1 MTVTSFT
8 VCLTERMVCRKRR
21 RLKKARMELEGELCL
36 PSVADSGMFL
46 AVQNSSIGD
55 LVTD

>member
-1 MTVTSFT
+1 MTVTGLMTVTSFT

-36 PSVADSGMFL
+36 PSVADFGMFFL
-46 AVQNSSIGD
+46 IKD
-55 LVTD
+55 

>member
-8 VCLTERMVCRKRR
+8 VCLIERMVCRKRR

-36 PSVADSGMFL
+36 PSVADFGME
-46 AVQNSSIGD
+46 AKSQDQPSC
-55 LVTD
+55 TKK

>member
-1 MTVTSFT
+1 MTVTGLMTVTSFT

-36 PSVADSGMFL
+36 PSVADFGMFFL
-46 AVQNSSIGD
+46 NKD
-55 LVTD
+55 